1 MEKTAI
7 AYASDII
14 LGNTGEVIDRAF
26 QKARVEEYAKE
37 NNIKILAWFED
48 EAFSEYLFS
57 RPKIK
62 EMIAFKD
69 AYDYVLVERVWTL
82 SRKWKEVKALLKVLE
97 PKQVKVQATTTL
109 WDCVS
114 QMARHHYRNAAMSF
128 DMIPCALETE
138 APAEA
143 ASINLVETYG
153 RSSAIIDYVPGQV
166 AAEKNRGKANV
177 RKPNNLMFHRLR
189 YKSA

>member
-62 EMIAFKD
+62 EMIAFKEP
-69 AYDYVLVERVWTL
+69 YDYVLVERVWTL

-97 PKQVKVQATTTL
+97 SKQVRVQATTTL

-128 DMIPCALETE
+128 DMIPCALE
-138 APAEA
+138 AEA
-143 ASINLVETYG
+143 STEASINLVETYG

-166 AAEKNRGKANV
+166 AAEKQRANV